1 MGRGN
6 EAPPPRNEKK
16 EEQVNATQR
25 TSIHGG
31 EGSSLGWDAHRI
43 SQKRRINA
51 CLVSKERALEIS
63 AWARIVDGALKREA
77 NSAFLG
83 GEIERAT
90 SFLPLIAYTEQL
102 ADLHS

>member
-1 MGRGN
+1 
-6 EAPPPRNEKK
+6 
-16 EEQVNATQR
+16 
-25 TSIHGG
+25 
-31 EGSSLGWDAHRI
+31 
-43 SQKRRINA
+43 
-51 CLVSKERALEIS
+51 VSKERALEIS